1 MQPVAVIGLSTLFP
15 DASDPNSF
23 WENLLAGKDSRAEA
37 GQEQMDLDPKRF
49 FDPRKGTLD
58 RYYCLKG
65 GYIRDFELDPEGFA
79 LDAQRVQ
86 LLDQVHQW
94 TFYVAREA
102 LRDGN
107 HFHNKN
113 QLRDCGLILGNLS
126 FPTRS
131 SNHHFLALYQK
142 ALEKQLSELL
152 EKPGFQLESFAPER
166 EPVSENLGI
175 S

>member
-37 GQEQMDLDPKRF
+37 GPEQMDLNPKRF

-65 GYIRDFELDPEGFA
+65 GYIRDFELDPQGFA
-79 LDAQRVQ
+79 LDAQKIK

-94 TFYVAREA
+94 TFYVARDA

-107 HFHNKN
+107 HYRTK
-113 QLRDCGLILGNLS
+113 I
-126 FPTRS
+126 S
-131 SNHHFLALYQK
+131 S
-142 ALEKQLSELL
+142 EI
-152 EKPGFQLESFAPER
+152 
-166 EPVSENLGI
+166 VD
-175 S
+175 

>member
-15 DASDPNSF
+15 DAPDPNSF

-37 GQEQMDLDPKRF
+37 VQEQMDLDPKSF
-49 FDPRKGTLD
+49 FDPCKGTID

-102 LRDGN
+102 LRDGK
-107 HFHNKN
+107 HYQNKN

-131 SNHHFLALYQK
+131 SNHHFLP
-142 ALEKQLSELL
+142 LSL
-152 EKPGFQLESFAPER
+152 
-166 EPVSENLGI
+166 I
-175 S
+175 HI

>member
-37 GQEQMDLDPKRF
+37 GLEQMYLDPKRF

-79 LDAQRVQ
+79 LDAKKIQ

-107 HFHNKN
+107 HYQNKN
-113 QLRDCGLILGNLS
+113 QLQACGLILGNLS

-131 SNHHFLALYQK
+131 SNHHFLPLYQK
-142 ALEKQLSELL
+142 SLEKQLSELL
-152 EKPGFQLESFAPER
+152 E
-166 EPVSENLGI
+166 
-175 S
+175 